1 MKRNKITFIFIILFS
16 LINIKTQCNKDRV
29 TPPDYKYQFEEKI
42 SVTPYQL
49 NYNVGDTIF
58 FQLYVPGKKI
68 YDSKTNS
75 TVFFDSASFNMGVY
89 VNLLFNNPYI
99 GDGPFASFIYPRDV
113 SAYTTNYTGTT
124 QAFLTTGCSQSKDYL
139 VKVGAVLTQKG
150 VFVIGAFCNS
160 LQNCFNG
167 YATNAQLRFSL
178 DVDDTHESFYQQLPF
193 SDIGKTED
201 QNILSELDSKV
212 AAVINVE

>member
-42 SVTPYQL
+42 SVAPYKL

-58 FQLYVPGKKI
+58 FQLYVPGKKF

-89 VNLLFNNPYI
+89 VNLVFNNPYI
-99 GDGPFASFIYPRDV
+99 GDGPFASFIYPPDV

-124 QAFLTTGCSQSKDYL
+124 QAFLTTGCSQSADYL

-150 VFVIGAFCNS
+150 VFIIGAFCNS

-167 YATNAQLRFSL
+167 YATNAQLGFSL

-201 QNILSELDSKV
+201 QNVLSELDSKV